1 MSTATK
7 VKLDPDDLI
16 DIPGGAKMVFVS
28 KKTIANWLT
37 AKALT
42 RYKVN
47 GGRTLISK
55 RELLSLITKE
65 A

>member
-1 MSTATK
+1 M
-7 VKLDPDDLI
+7 DDLI
-16 DIPGGAKMVFVS
+16 DIPGAAKMVFVS
-28 KKTIANWLT
+28 KKTIANWLS
-37 AKALT
+37 ASVLT

-55 RELLSLITKE
+55 RELVALIRKE